1 MRPLQAVAFGAT
13 GVLSSGD
20 PETIRDVEQKSSGE
34 LWIGDLGLGLGIKFN
49 LSSRVPLIPNP

>member
-20 PETIRDVEQKSSGE
+20 PETIRDVEQKSSGGVVDWGFR
-34 LWIGDLGLGLGIKFN
+34 LRFGD
-49 LSSRVPLIPNP
+49 

>member
-1 MRPLQAVAFGAT
+1 MRPLQAVAFGAI

-49 LSSRVPLIPNP
+49 LSSRVYP